1 MNKSLRNLIILLF
14 SLSILMGI
22 GFYFLRNSSLAVFGN
37 LYLALLYM
45 PLPFY
50 SLVIYSKLTKQK
62 IMFKDFFSIKGI
74 TIKNIGITIAIFL
87 TWAISSIV
95 LTFVLGLI
103 NPSFWGQL
111 ITTNEQ
117 LLANLTS
124 MVGPELTASA
134 NLPPTPLLLIP
145 ITMFA
150 AIMAGL
156 SINMVFA
163 MGEEILWRGHLY
175 NSLSDLSFI
184 KKQVLIGIIWGLW
197 HIPIVLQG
205 HNYGIENGL
214 IGSFY
219 FLLITIPLSMLMGL
233 LMEKTGKNSIYAGML
248 HGMFNG
254 FAGFFT
260 LMVIGYN
267 PFIGGAVGIISI
279 ISLLITFLITRSVFK
294 IKY

>member
-1 MNKSLRNLIILLF
+1 
-14 SLSILMGI
+14 
-22 GFYFLRNSSLAVFGN
+22 
-37 LYLALLYM
+37 
-45 PLPFY
+45 
-50 SLVIYSKLTKQK
+50 
-62 IMFKDFFSIKGI
+62 MFKEFFSIKGI
-74 TIKNIGITIAIFL
+74 TIKNIGITIAMFL
-87 TWAISSIV
+87 FWAFSSLL

-117 LLANLTS
+117 LLANLAS
-124 MVGPELTASA
+124 IVGPELTSSA
-134 NLPPTPLLLIP
+134 NLPPTPLLFIP

-163 MGEEILWRGHLY
+163 MGEEILWRGFLY
-175 NSLSDLSFI
+175 NSLSNLSFI
-184 KKQVLIGIIWGLW
+184 KKQLLIGTIWGLW

-205 HNYGIENGL
+205 HNYGIENGI

-219 FLLITIPLSMLMGL
+219 FLLSTIPLSMLMGL
-233 LMEKTGKNSIYAGML
+233 LMEKTGRNSIYAGML

-279 ISLLITFLITRSVFK
+279 ASLLIAFLITKTVFK

>member
-1 MNKSLRNLIILLF
+1 
-14 SLSILMGI
+14 
-22 GFYFLRNSSLAVFGN
+22 
-37 LYLALLYM
+37 
-45 PLPFY
+45 
-50 SLVIYSKLTKQK
+50 
-62 IMFKDFFSIKGI
+62 
-74 TIKNIGITIAIFL
+74 
-87 TWAISSIV
+87 
-95 LTFVLGLI
+95 
-103 NPSFWGQL
+103 
-111 ITTNEQ
+111 
-117 LLANLTS
+117 
-124 MVGPELTASA
+124 
-134 NLPPTPLLLIP
+134 
-145 ITMFA
+145 MFA

-163 MGEEILWRGHLY
+163 MGEEILWRGFLY
-175 NSLSDLSFI
+175 NSLSNLSFI
-184 KKQVLIGIIWGLW
+184 KKQLLIGTIWGLW

-205 HNYGIENGL
+205 HNYGIENGI

-233 LMEKTGKNSIYAGML
+233 LMEKTGRNSIYAGML

-279 ISLLITFLITRSVFK
+279 ASLLIAFLITKTVFK